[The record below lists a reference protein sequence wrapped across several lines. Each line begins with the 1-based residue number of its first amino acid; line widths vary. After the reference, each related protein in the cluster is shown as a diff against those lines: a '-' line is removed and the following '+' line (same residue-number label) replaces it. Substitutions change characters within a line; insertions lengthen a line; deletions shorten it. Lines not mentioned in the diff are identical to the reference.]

1 VVLTRLSLGAA
12 ALLAACNS
20 SGLVAGTAYDRPAEI
35 SGPLIGALPEGAR
48 PIVGVIWSDPFQR
61 HPDVAMPTRWT
72 ASKVTPAMDG
82 SGRAEVLLQLYRPPP
97 QQALAEI
104 VAPTGEVA
112 EAAVGDVVIVDDGD
126 GDGTFHVDDHGTLQV
141 AETGGGDRY
150 VAGMSAVLIYVAR
163 AFPGDVGATLP
174 IGRLDKIGYQ
184 LTNLI
189 CEARRPTG
197 NAPITTAHFE
207 PLTSSALVER
217 RTCLRTHSP

>member
-12 ALLAACNS
+12 ALLAACTS
-20 SGLVAGTAYDRPAEI
+20 PGLVSGTAYDRPAEI

-48 PIVGVIWSDPFQR
+48 PIVGVIWSDPWQR
-61 HPDVAMPTRWT
+61 RPDVAMPTRWT
-72 ASKVTPAMDG
+72 ASTVTPATDG

-97 QQALAEI
+97 QQAVVEI

-112 EAAVGDVVIVDDGD
+112 EAAVGDVVMVDDVD
-126 GDGTFHVDDHGTLQV
+126 GDGTFHIDDHGTLKA
-141 AETGGGDRY
+141 AETGG

-163 AFPGDVGATLP
+163 AFPGDVSATLP

-184 LTNLI
+184 LTNLF
-189 CEARRPTG
+189 CDARTPIG
-197 NAPITTAHFE
+197 NAPINMAHFE

-217 RTCLRTHSP
+217 RYCLRTHSP